1 MAPSTPLSLST
12 KVILTNPEDWEP
24 WYTNLKAHVYRSI
37 WPFIDPSQPERPLL
51 EHPGVIPRIADIN
64 PAATFLHQL
73 TPAQQ
78 RVYES
83 SRKFYDSDMKYYNTQ
98 EDQLKEARI
107 YITET
112 ISDMKHL
119 HLNVDESVREWL
131 VILKKCTEP
140 TKGHLIQKAVSEYNT
155 VFRVK
160 PTGTRVGT
168 WIGQWEHAMAKGV
181 RYEIPQLLNGQ
192 WLRDLAAAIRPLSDS
207 LYTKYLLQS
216 DDPEQ
221 SLATEYIGIGRM
233 LRQALVVAAAVRTTR
248 GGAFA
253 ADFQGSEE
261 DPANSPQSR
270 MEGDR
275 PPHSRKRARTE
286 SIKGETS
293 SSKRSKSQT
302 QCLACG
308 IAGHALPDCWCIF
321 ADQMPEGYRIP
332 KSRVNKR

>member
-1 MAPSTPLSLST
+1 VS
-12 KVILTNPEDWEP
+12 NPGD
-24 WYTNLKAHVYRSI
+24 
-37 WPFIDPSQPERPLL
+37 
-51 EHPGVIPRIADIN
+51 IPRIADIN
-64 PAATFLHQL
+64 PAATLLHQL

-78 RVYES
+78 RVYENN
-83 SRKFYDSDMKYYNTQ
+83 RKFYDSDMKYYNTQ

-107 YITET
+107 
-112 ISDMKHL
+112 
-119 HLNVDESVREWL
+119 
-131 VILKKCTEP
+131 
-140 TKGHLIQKAVSEYNT
+140 
-155 VFRVK
+155 RVK

-181 RYEIPQLLNGQ
+181 RYRIPQLLNGQ
-192 WLRDLAAAIRPLSDS
+192 WLRNLATAIRPLSDS

-221 SLATEYIGIGRM
+221 SLATEYIEVGRM

-253 ADFQGSEE
+253 ADFQGAEE
-261 DPANSPQSR
+261 DPTISPQSR

-286 SIKGETS
+286 SIEGETP

-308 IAGHALPDCWCIF
+308 IKRHALPDCWYIF
-321 ADQMPEGYRIP
+321 ADQMSEGYRILE
-332 KSRVNKR
+332 SRVTKVLKAVKENKELLEKRFFP